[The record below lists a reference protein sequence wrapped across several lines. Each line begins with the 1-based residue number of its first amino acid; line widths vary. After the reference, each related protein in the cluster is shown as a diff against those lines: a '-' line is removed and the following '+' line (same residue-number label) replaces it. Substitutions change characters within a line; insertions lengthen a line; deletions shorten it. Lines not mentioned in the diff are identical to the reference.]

1 MSKGQ
6 DSRSLEENL
15 IGLGRISGA
24 HGIRGAV
31 KVRPDAAAATTDP
44 EVFAALG
51 QVLIGG
57 QTYAIL
63 QAERLKHQVLLR
75 LAGVDNRSRAEELI
89 GRQILGDRR
98 RFPPL
103 PPGEYYWFQLLG
115 LPVYNAGD
123 GALLGRLKEILPTPA
138 HDVYVVAE
146 AEKGEILIPA
156 VAEVVVEINLE
167 KGFLKVAPPPGL
179 LETYA
184 P

>member
-1 MSKGQ
+1 MNKEQ
-6 DSRSLEENL
+6 DFPLHL

-51 QVLIGG
+51 EVVIGG

-63 QAERLKHQVLLR
+63 QADRLKNQVLLR
-75 LAGVDNRSRAEELI
+75 LAGVDTRIRAEQLT
-89 GRQILGDRR
+89 GRQVLGDRR

-115 LPVYNAGD
+115 LPVYDAGD
-123 GALLGRLKEILPTPA
+123 GALLGRLQEILPTPG
-138 HDVYVVAE
+138 HDVYVVVQGQRE
-146 AEKGEILIPA
+146 LLLPA

-167 KGFLKVAPPPGL
+167 EGFLKVAPTPGL
-179 LETYA
+179 LENYA
-184 P
+184 H

>member
-1 MSKGQ
+1 LSKEQ
-6 DSRSLEENL
+6 DFPPHL

-51 QVLIGG
+51 EVVIGG

-63 QAERLKHQVLLR
+63 QADRLKNQVLLR
-75 LAGVDNRSRAEELI
+75 LAGVDTRSRAKQLT

-115 LPVYNAGD
+115 LPVYDAGD
-123 GALLGRLKEILPTPA
+123 GALLGRLQEILPTPG
-138 HDVYVVAE
+138 HDVYVVVQGQRE
-146 AEKGEILIPA
+146 LLLPA

-167 KGFLKVAPPPGL
+167 EGFLKVAPTPGL
-179 LETYA
+179 LESYA
-184 P
+184 H

>member
-1 MSKGQ
+1 MSKEQ
-6 DSRSLEENL
+6 DFPPHL

-51 QVLIGG
+51 EVVIGG
-57 QTYAIL
+57 QTFAIL
-63 QAERLKHQVLLR
+63 QADRLKNQVLLR
-75 LAGVDNRSRAEELI
+75 LAGVDTRSRAEQLT
-89 GRQILGDRR
+89 GRQVLGDRR

-115 LPVYNAGD
+115 LPVYDAGD
-123 GALLGRLKEILPTPA
+123 GALLGRLQEILPTPG
-138 HDVYVVAE
+138 HDVYVVVQGQRE
-146 AEKGEILIPA
+146 LLLPA

-167 KGFLKVAPPPGL
+167 EGFLKVAPTPGL
-179 LETYA
+179 LENYA
-184 P
+184 H

>member
-1 MSKGQ
+1 MSKEQ
-6 DSRSLEENL
+6 DFPPHL

-51 QVLIGG
+51 EVVIGG

-63 QAERLKHQVLLR
+63 QADRLKNQVLLR
-75 LAGVDNRSRAEELI
+75 LAGVDTRSRAEQLT
-89 GRQILGDRR
+89 GRQVLGDRR

-115 LPVYNAGD
+115 LPVYDAGD
-123 GALLGRLKEILPTPA
+123 GALLGRLQEILPTPG
-138 HDVYVVAE
+138 HDVYVVVQGQRE
-146 AEKGEILIPA
+146 LLLPA

-167 KGFLKVAPPPGL
+167 EGFLKVAPTPGL
-179 LETYA
+179 LENYA
-184 P
+184 H

>member
-1 MSKGQ
+1 MSKEQ
-6 DSRSLEENL
+6 DFPPHL

-51 QVLIGG
+51 EVVIGG

-63 QAERLKHQVLLR
+63 QADRLKNQVLLR
-75 LAGVDNRSRAEELI
+75 LAGVDTRIRAEQLT
-89 GRQILGDRR
+89 GRQVLGDRR

-115 LPVYNAGD
+115 LPVYDAGD
-123 GALLGRLKEILPTPA
+123 GALLGRLQEILPTPG
-138 HDVYVVAE
+138 HDVYVVVQGQRE
-146 AEKGEILIPA
+146 LLLPA

-167 KGFLKVAPPPGL
+167 EGFLKVAPTPGL
-179 LETYA
+179 LENYA
-184 P
+184 H